1 VSLSQVLL
9 ILWRRGWIVAL
20 TLLTTMILATA
31 ILLFVPKRYDAVATG
46 SIDPGAVDPVT
57 QAGAGG
63 GMAIGLMQGNMLQLV
78 TSQRVALDVVKRLN
92 LVADPTMQ
100 ASYRNSDSFGRE
112 RVEDWI
118 AASLIKNVDPK
129 FALGTNVLTIKYKS
143 ADPQK
148 AADIANAFLAAT
160 IDATIAMKAASGDQT
175 ARWFDPQLES
185 LRKELEDARA
195 ALENFQSRTNLVAPT
210 AAGDTESS
218 ALMSISQDLQSNR
231 AVLTAL
237 QSRLSSGNTNLA
249 VDPSDPDLRLL
260 NGLKE
265 KLTTLQTEVETGK
278 TALGANNPKMVAA
291 AANMVSLRKQVAEA
305 TEKMLQHLKERI
317 STTQNQIA
325 SLEAEQAAAEKA
337 LIAAQAQ
344 RFRLGLLQTDVRL
357 REEQVNKRK
366 EEAAKLKLQS
376 QLTFANVAV
385 LDKATPPI
393 EPFFPKRPV
402 VLSVAISASAI
413 LGLILALIAEMLD
426 RRVRSTADL
435 EFVTSAPTLGTI
447 QAPRRAAW
455 RLGGAHGV
463 RPA

>member
-249 VDPSDPDLRLL
+249 VDPSDPDLQLL
-260 NGLKE
+260 NGMKE
-265 KLTTLQTEVETGK
+265 KLTILQTEVETGK

-291 AANMVSLRKQVAEA
+291 AANMASLRKQVAEA
-305 TEKMLQHLKERI
+305 TDKMLQHLKDRI
-317 STTQNQIA
+317 SNTQNQIA

-344 RFRLGLLQTDVRL
+344 RFRLGVLQHDVAFRL
-357 REEQVNKRK
+357 EQLNARET
-366 EEAAKLKLQS
+366 EAAQARLQS
-376 QLTFANVAV
+376 KLTFAAIAV
-385 LDKATPPI
+385 LDMASPPMV
-393 EPFFPKRPV
+393 PAFPRP
-402 VLSVAISASAI
+402 LLIIIGGIGAGLT
-413 LGLILALIAEMLD
+413 LGLILALLTEMMD
-426 RRVRSTADL
+426 RRVRSAVDL
-435 EFVTSAPTLGTI
+435 EVATAAPMLGVIKASHRTAFR
-447 QAPRRAAW
+447 APRR
-455 RLGGAHGV
+455 RLGLT
-463 RPA
+463 